1 MKWMGQF
8 SNYSV
13 NAFRKDLMSG
23 CIVGIVAIPLGMAF
37 AIASGVKPEYGL
49 YTTIIAGILISLLGG
64 SKFQIGGPTGAFI
77 PILLAIV
84 LQYGY
89 ENLLIA
95 GFLAGIFL
103 VLMGLLRL
111 GSLIRFIP
119 KPVTIGFTSGIAVTI
134 FSGQI
139 ANFLGLQGVERHEY
153 FFDNM
158 REIFLRISSLN
169 VYSVLIAVI
178 CLAILIITPKLL
190 PKVPASLVGIIVTT
204 LIAAWLFPGKVTTIG
219 SAYGVIPAGLPQ
231 FTPIHLTWDR
241 VMTMIQPALIIALL
255 GSIESLLS
263 AVVADEMTGT
273 KHNSNRELIGQG
285 VANMAAPLF
294 GGIPATGAIARTA
307 TNIKSGATSKVSGI
321 IHGVV
326 VLLIVVLFAPYAS
339 NIPLA
344 SMAPILMVVAW
355 NMSEHKSFRHMLKTR
370 TGDSL
375 ILVVTFLLTVFTTLT
390 VAVEIGLALA
400 VVLFLKRMS
409 SMMAVN
415 KVLPDH
421 SSHKEK
427 VQPHIVTEE
436 HNCPQIGM
444 YNIEGPLFFGATHTF
459 GSFGQ
464 KLLADPELQVALL
477 RMENVPYMDTSGESN
492 FSRLINNLKEQGV
505 LVVISG
511 IQQQP
516 RQLLMKTG
524 CYPVIGDE
532 HFFEH
537 TGEALNYALRNIK
550 YNQCASCTQCAF
562 RECEELR
569 RDGQLRQK
577 QIS

>member
-8 SNYSV
+8 RHYSA
-13 NAFRKDLMSG
+13 NAFRKDLVSG

-49 YTTIIAGILISLLGG
+49 YTTIIAGVLISLLGG
-64 SKFQIGGPTGAFI
+64 SKYQIGGPTGAFI

-139 ANFLGLQGVERHEY
+139 GNFLGLQGVERHEY
-153 FFDNM
+153 FFENM
-158 REIFLRISSLN
+158 KEIFLRISSFN
-169 VYSVLIAVI
+169 IYSVVIAMI
-178 CLAILIITPKLL
+178 CLAILIVMPKYL
-190 PKVPASLVGIIVTT
+190 PKIPASLVGIIVTT
-204 LIAAWLFPGKVTTIG
+204 LIAVWLFPGKVTTIG

-231 FTPIHLTWDR
+231 FAPLEITWDR
-241 VMTMIQPALIIALL
+241 VVMMIQPALIIAML

-285 VANMAAPLF
+285 IANMAAPLF

-307 TNIKSGATSKVSGI
+307 TNIKSGAVSRISGV

-355 NMSEHKSFRHMLKTR
+355 NMSEHKSFRRMLKTR

-375 ILVVTFLLTVFTTLT
+375 ILLVTFFLTVFTTLT
-390 VAVEIGLALA
+390 VAVQAGLALA
-400 VVLFLKRMS
+400 VILFIKRMS
-409 SMMAVN
+409 GMMAVN

-421 SSHKEK
+421 ASHKEK
-427 VQPHIVTEE
+427 VQAHIVTED
-436 HNCPQIGM
+436 HNCSQIGI
-444 YNIEGPLFFGATHTF
+444 YNIEGPLFFGATHAF
-459 GSFGQ
+459 ESFGQ
-464 KLLADPELQVALL
+464 KLLFDPELRVVLL
-477 RMENVPYMDTSGESN
+477 RMGNVPYMDTSGESN
-492 FSRLINNLKEQGV
+492 FSRLIHSLKEQGV
-505 LVVISG
+505 VVIISG
-511 IQQQP
+511 IRQQP
-516 RQLLMKTG
+516 MKLLEKTG
-524 CYPVIGDE
+524 LYAFIGEE

-537 TGEALNYALRNIK
+537 TGEALNYALQNIQHDRCIAC
-550 YNQCASCTQCAF
+550 NQCAF
-562 RECEELR
+562 RECTELQR
-569 RDGQLRQK
+569 EGRLCQK